1 VRDFT
6 GEKLRDSTEKIMIT
20 HTGRESAQRGGERYS
35 LDDKI
40 VDRTLE
46 VIGQRLVD
54 GFYCTLLNDDFVR
67 RVTYI
72 AHVKSQV
79 CPAALLGRFVIVEHL
94 AMLHQRRRC
103 YFVQL

>member
-1 VRDFT
+1 MFT
-6 GEKLRDSTEKIMIT
+6 HPNNFFGTQRKGTDWDHSQRHSWDDDDVAIRLLKW
-20 HTGRESAQRGGERYS
+20 SAQRGGERYS

-67 RVTYI
+67 
-72 AHVKSQV
+72 
-79 CPAALLGRFVIVEHL
+79 
-94 AMLHQRRRC
+94 
-103 YFVQL
+103 